1 MLRGEP
7 TSKINTVWWT
17 GARLMLWLN
26 FCVSFFW
33 FCVFCIEIF
42 KSVLC
47 WGLVNSGFH
56 LLEFFSC
63 LGNFGLMSNF
73 SLSFF
78 GFCFLFFFLF
88 ISWFWVSLSFFLL
101 LSGFVFLEEVV
112 NRIVSLSFKI
122 SFEFFYKLWPVI
134 VAVFLSWLY
143 IFFQLLH
150 LSM

>member
-1 MLRGEP
+1 MVNWCKANVVVKFLRV
-7 TSKINTVWWT
+7 IFLILCFLH
-17 GARLMLWLN
+17 RD
-26 FCVSFFW
+26 FQISFVLRFGQFW
-33 FCVFCIEIF
+33 FSSVGIF
-42 KSVLC
+42 
-47 WGLVNSGFH
+47 
-56 LLEFFSC
+56 LLFRKFRFDEQFFPF
-63 LGNFGLMSNF
+63 LFWFLF
-73 SLSFF
+73 S
-78 GFCFLFFFLF
+78 FFFLF